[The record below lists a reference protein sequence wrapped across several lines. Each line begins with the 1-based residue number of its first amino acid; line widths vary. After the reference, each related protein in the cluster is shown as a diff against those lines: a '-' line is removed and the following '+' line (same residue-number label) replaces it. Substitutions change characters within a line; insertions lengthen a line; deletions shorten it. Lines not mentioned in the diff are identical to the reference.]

1 MSRLSVVAE
10 VIEVQAEEEE
20 IAPGEE
26 LAADE
31 VRPLPAER
39 ESALPVIREEARTV
53 AVAAAGGLVAGAA
66 TIAAAQIVRAGAR
79 STVRKVIRR
88 SKKPV
93 DPRESAV
100 ARRSVL
106 IDIHVLEQR

>member
-1 MSRLSVVAE
+1 M
-10 VIEVQAEEEE
+10 IEAQAEEEAISPDE
-20 IAPGEE
+20 PEVAG
-26 LAADE
+26 E
-31 VRPLPAER
+31 VRRLPAER
-39 ESALPVIREEARTV
+39 PSTAPVLREDARSV

-66 TIAAAQIVRAGAR
+66 TIAAATVVRAGAR
-79 STVRKVIRR
+79 STVRRVLRR
-88 SKKPV
+88 KER